1 MNNSLIVKDVD
12 LFGDNVIA
20 AKDNEGNIWAGVKW
34 FCSGL
39 GLTRGQINNE
49 ISKIQ
54 SDDVLKRGCTKF
66 NAGVFDP
73 NNETVA
79 LKLDFVP
86 LWLAKINITPSMKEK
101 NPLLVDKLVKYQL
114 QAKDILAEAFLPT
127 KTNITYQY
135 PLPAATFTGVAD
147 LGRLIERVM
156 RSEGACPHE
165 IATVLRPIFQQ
176 AGIEVRDCFVKIPAY
191 EQLTFDVV
199 TRQEVFYEK

>member
-1 MNNSLIVKDVD
+1 MDNNLIVKDVD
-12 LFGDNVIA
+12 LFGDNVIV
-20 AKDNEGNIWAGVKW
+20 AKDNEGNIWAGVSYICK
-34 FCSGL
+34 GL
-39 GLTRGQINNE
+39 GLGKNEKDRQIKN
-49 ISKIQ
+49 IQ
-54 SDDVLKRGCTKF
+54 KDETLKRGCVKF
-66 NAGVFDP
+66 DAGVFDP

-79 LKLDFVP
+79 LKLEFVP
-86 LWLAKINITPSMKEK
+86 LWLAKITITPSMKEN
-101 NPLLVDKLVKYQL
+101 NPILVDKLVKYQL

-176 AGIEVRDCFVKIPAY
+176 AGIEVRDCFVKLPAY
-191 EQLTFDVV
+191 EQLTLDVV
-199 TRQEVFYEK
+199 TR